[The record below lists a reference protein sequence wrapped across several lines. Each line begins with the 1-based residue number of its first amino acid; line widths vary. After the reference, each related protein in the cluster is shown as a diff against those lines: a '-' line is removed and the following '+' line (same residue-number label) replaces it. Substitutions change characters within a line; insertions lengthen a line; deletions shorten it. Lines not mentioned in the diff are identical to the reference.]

1 MGDLALGPYGSIRFR
16 GGKRQSAPSEISHG
30 FRFWSKDIVSENIQ
44 TGSVLTYSVS
54 LVFLKRIS
62 GLFAI
67 PERNKVIW
75 FIKVRPL
82 MTYFD
87 SVHLF
92 SKYLLSTA
100 RLSM

>member
-1 MGDLALGPYGSIRFR
+1 MGVSGSEGGR
-16 GGKRQSAPSEISHG
+16 GSLPRVKYPMGSGSGR
-30 FRFWSKDIVSENIQ
+30 RKDIVSENIQ